1 MANLHNAIKGRA
13 WENIYFY
20 YHLCHKHSPSLCFP
34 RWDCNRIQIPFRK
47 SHNDISFKFINTF
60 FACKSKFGTNCQK
73 NEWKFGILLNNGR
86 EAKKKKK
93 RGEIW
98 EFCRLDSAEKTTCT
112 RKLFIWLSHGAV
124 KIYKINLSVQLFN
137 EGIQAKEEANNLT
150 EERDM
155 WTEVR
160 VAVHTRVEPA

>member
-1 MANLHNAIKGRA
+1 MPERIFTFITICVTNIPPHSVFPVGTVTESRSLSEKAIMTFHSNL
-13 WENIYFY
+13 
-20 YHLCHKHSPSLCFP
+20 
-34 RWDCNRIQIPFRK
+34 Q
-47 SHNDISFKFINTF
+47 NTF